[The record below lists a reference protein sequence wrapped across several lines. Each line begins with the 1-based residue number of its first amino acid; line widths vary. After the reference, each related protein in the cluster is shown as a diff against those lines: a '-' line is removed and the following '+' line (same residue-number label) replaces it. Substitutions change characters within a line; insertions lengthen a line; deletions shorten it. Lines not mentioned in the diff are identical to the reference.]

1 MSQTTYDVG
10 VPTRKFTWQMIRFR
24 PWQFVFNLLAFC
36 TRMLALLLPGL
47 VTREFFNLLTGDA
60 PVNWDVWGLTAF
72 LAVALLGNMG
82 GFWGMLRMNRP
93 FMLHG
98 HTLLHKNMLSHILAQ
113 PGAQALPE
121 SPGAAISRF
130 RGDVWEVPLFGL
142 FMNDLIGNTVFMVV
156 ALAIMLSINV
166 TVTLVALAP
175 LVVIV
180 LVANAAT
187 QRIQENRMA
196 FRSAS
201 GAVTGYI
208 AEMFN
213 AVQAIKVATAENEMI
228 DQFEVLNERRRQ
240 AALRDRLFDEL
251 LGSIFRNSNNLA
263 AGIVLLLAARLL
275 AAGSFTVGDFAL
287 FVAYLGE
294 LTSFVSFVGYV
305 WARYKQAGVAVGRM
319 TRLMTGAP
327 PLKLVQHGDIH
338 LTGPLPDAGY
348 GEKTAVDH
356 LHRLEVRGLTYIHP
370 DSGRGVADVDLTL
383 PRGSFT
389 VVTGRVGSGKTTLLR
404 ALLGLLPRDA
414 GDIAWNGELVADA
427 AGFFTPPRCA
437 YTPQVPRLFSDT
449 LRENLLLG
457 LEEDKV
463 DIPAAIRAAV
473 MEPDVAELEAGLDT
487 LVGPKGVKLSGG
499 QIQRTA
505 TARMFVRQAELM
517 VFDDLSSALDVETE
531 RTLWERL
538 GDMESREWG
547 AGSTPYTP
555 LPTFLVVSHRRVA
568 LRRAD
573 WIVVLENGR
582 ISAQGTLG
590 DLLATS
596 EEMRQLWSG
605 DLD

>member
-156 ALAIMLSINV
+156 ALAIMLSLNA

-319 TRLMTGAP
+319 ARLMTGAP